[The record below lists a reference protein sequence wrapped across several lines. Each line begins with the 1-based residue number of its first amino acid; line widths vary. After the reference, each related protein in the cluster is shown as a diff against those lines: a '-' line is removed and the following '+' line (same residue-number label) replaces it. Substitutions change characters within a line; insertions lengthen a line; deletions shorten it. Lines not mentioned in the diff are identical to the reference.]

1 MHVRGKTMNAA
12 DAILGEGMARAGRE
26 ATALLFGHQSVSY
39 GKLEARVNQFG
50 NALLDAGIV
59 PGDRVLFMLKDT
71 PDFVAAYLATL
82 KVGGVAIAFNV
93 RASEKDLA
101 FVIED
106 SQCKVMFID
115 AEFVG
120 TYRPVRKTLAQ
131 EPLAVVAGAESG
143 EYKTI
148 ETFIYG
154 QSTTLD
160 SVPLPPDA
168 MAFWIYTSGTT
179 GKPKATVHQQSH
191 VLIGERHLVE
201 NLGVKPGDKIF
212 ITSKIFFAYSLGHGL
227 IGGLRAGAT
236 LILFDG
242 WPDAEAVTRV
252 VEHFEPDLMFSV
264 PTFYRN
270 LLSGGYAEKPVFKSV
285 RIYVSAGEALPASL
299 WQRWKDVT
307 GLEIYEGI
315 GASEAT
321 FLFIAARPGGVKAG
335 ACGKKQPWA
344 DLKLLADD
352 GSEITEPGR
361 EGILWVRMDSN
372 MSEYWGRPDKTAESL
387 KDGWYCTDDMFSF
400 DAEGF
405 WFHHGRGDDML
416 KISGQW
422 VSPIEIEDVALTVPG
437 VSEVAVVGAPNA
449 DGLVRLAMFV
459 VSKEDGAD
467 DGKLTAAIQDAIKE
481 RLSIYKCPRVVRHV
495 STLPR
500 TDTGKLKRFE
510 LRAMAVDEALPTTAA

>member
-1 MHVRGKTMNAA
+1 MNVRGETMNAA
-12 DAILGEGMARAGRE
+12 DAILGEGAARAGRE

-82 KVGGVAIAFNV
+82 KVGGVAIAFNI

-120 TYRPVRKTLAQ
+120 TYRPVRKALAQ
-131 EPLAVVAGAESG
+131 EPLAVVAGAASG

-179 GKPKATVHQQSH
+179 GKPKATVHLQSH
-191 VLIGERHLVE
+191 VLIGERHLVD

-242 WPDAEAVTRV
+242 WPDAEAVT
-252 VEHFEPDLMFSV
+252 
-264 PTFYRN
+264 
-270 LLSGGYAEKPVFKSV
+270 A
-285 RIYVSAGEALPASL
+285 
-299 WQRWKDVT
+299 W
-307 GLEIYEGI
+307 
-315 GASEAT
+315 
-321 FLFIAARPGGVKAG
+321 
-335 ACGKKQPWA
+335 
-344 DLKLLADD
+344 
-352 GSEITEPGR
+352 
-361 EGILWVRMDSN
+361 SN
-372 MSEYWGRPDKTAESL
+372 TL
-387 KDGWYCTDDMFSF
+387 
-400 DAEGF
+400 
-405 WFHHGRGDDML
+405 
-416 KISGQW
+416 
-422 VSPIEIEDVALTVPG
+422 SPI
-437 VSEVAVVGAPNA
+437 
-449 DGLVRLAMFV
+449 
-459 VSKEDGAD
+459 
-467 DGKLTAAIQDAIKE
+467 
-481 RLSIYKCPRVVRHV
+481 
-495 STLPR
+495 
-500 TDTGKLKRFE
+500 
-510 LRAMAVDEALPTTAA
+510 